1 MLEGCV
7 DAEVAEVV
15 ACREGMALASDLGL
29 QTLRVASDCIS
40 AIARKTS
47 MEKVLGGTGQS
58 FWISRHVEEPSQRW
72 SLFTKAED
80 PMLML
85 IV

>member
-15 ACREGMALASDLGL
+15 ACREGMALARDLGL

-40 AIARKTS
+40 AIASIDGDGFGRYGP
-47 MEKVLGGTGQS
+47 M
-58 FWISRHVEEPSQRW
+58 FWRSRHVEETSQRW